1 MRLSI
6 SLSSV
11 NLSIATELTMGY
23 LESPLGLFRHHWAW
37 LPKLPMPSFI
47 MKAQYSSQANARRQQ
62 PAAEHKRL
70 FQFTSGRWLQGEQ
83 FHLNERY
90 FKFNVQG
97 LQHVAGQMLGSQCV
111 EITKPLEGLYS
122 KVLALKMENG
132 EEIWAKV
139 QNPKAGSPHYMVAS
153 EVATLD
159 FVCH

>member
-1 MRLSI
+1 MYRV
-6 SLSSV
+6 SSTLRV
-11 NLSIATELTMGY
+11 
-23 LESPLGLFRHHWAW
+23 RCC
-37 LPKLPMPSFI
+37 
-47 MKAQYSSQANARRQQ
+47 
-62 PAAEHKRL
+62 
-70 FQFTSGRWLQGEQ
+70 
-83 FHLNERY
+83 
-90 FKFNVQG
+90 
-97 LQHVAGQMLGSQCV
+97 SQCV